1 MDLNAKAAFALRAC
15 PRRYNA
21 AMPIN
26 TIERPLVSLTVAGIA
41 CRGDHYLVVE
51 ESVRGE
57 RMLNQPAGHVEP
69 GETLLEA
76 VVREVREET
85 RFAFEPTELL
95 GLYHDNPANGRRVL
109 RVAIVGEVDDEPD
122 DEPLDDGIIE
132 ARFMSR
138 RAIEASAVP
147 HRSPFVTAAIR
158 DFERG
163 QRFPLDLIH
172 SIR

>member
-1 MDLNAKAAFALRAC
+1 MDSKHAD
-15 PRRYNA
+15 
-21 AMPIN
+21 
-26 TIERPLVSLTVAGIA
+26 RPLVSLTVAGIA
-41 CRGDHYLVVE
+41 CRDDGYLVVE
-51 ESVRGE
+51 ERVRGA

-69 GETLLEA
+69 GESLIEA
-76 VVREVREET
+76 VIREVREET

-95 GLYHDNPANGRRVL
+95 GLYHDNPTSGRRIL
-109 RVAIVGEVDDEPD
+109 RVAIVGEAGDTPD

-138 RAIEASAVP
+138 EAIEQSALP

-163 QRFPLDLIH
+163 QRFPLDLLH